1 MGLFDNKQKQFD
13 DIYTMTINTI
23 NTDGI
28 SSPADR
34 IRLEKAVEHYANTF
48 VSKYADEKTFYLS
61 AAAVEQNFI
70 MISMLSEI
78 LGKLKEQ

>member
-13 DIYTMTINTI
+13 DIYTRTMNTI

-28 SSPADR
+28 SSSADR
-34 IRLEKAVEHYANTF
+34 NRLEKAVEYYANAF
-48 VSKYADEKTFYLS
+48 ESKYADERTFYLS

-78 LGKLKEQ
+78 LGKLKDQ